1 MTSRWRAGATRWDVP
16 GVWPRFV
23 AGDRVLAESSSQAP
37 DLDAAD
43 STVVGLD
50 AATGQQLWSLAD
62 RYTRSE
68 VAFVA
73 GDVALVYARPAGT
86 DTERDVAVMID
97 VSSGAEITRLGW
109 DRGARTTCATDS
121 STVIACTLDEELGEH
136 PGESTRLITFDVPT
150 RKSHPAPAKDLADT
164 EVVAVWGDYVF
175 VRDGHVTWAVDR
187 NGTRVSDDLTGD
199 LVSMDDRHM
208 VVRLPGRTPVPAAY
222 AVR

>member
-1 MTSRWRAGATRWDVP
+1 
-16 GVWPRFV
+16 V
-23 AGDRVLAESSSQAP
+23 AGDRVLAEASSKAP

-73 GDVALVYARPAGT
+73 GDVALVYARTAGT
-86 DTERDVAVMID
+86 DTERDVAIMID

-109 DRGARTTCATDS
+109 DRGARTTCATDT
-121 STVIACTLDEELGEH
+121 STVIACTLDEKLGEH
-136 PGESTRLITFDVPT
+136 PGDSNRLIIFDVPT
-150 RKSHPAPAKDLADT
+150 RKSHPAPAKDLAET
-164 EVVAVWGDYVF
+164 EVVAVWGDYIF
-175 VRDGHVTWAVDR
+175 VRDGHLTWAVDR
-187 NGTRVSDDLTGD
+187 NGTRVSDDLPGD
-199 LVSMDDRHM
+199 LIGMDDRHM